1 MAVKCWK
8 CQELFKDGELI
19 WTTGIEKQYLVCK
32 KCYDIIVADQL
43 ELPEF
48 PESPKAK
55 EAVNHPDHYNQH
67 KWEVIEVLEEFFKN
81 DPLLWQVGKYIL
93 RYKHKEKPFED
104 LKKALWY
111 LQYKIDHFETTK

>member
-8 CQELFKDGELI
+8 CEKLFKDGELL
-19 WTTGIEKQYLVCK
+19 WTSGTEKQYLVCK
-32 KCYDIIVADQL
+32 KCYDEIVAEQL
-43 ELPEF
+43 DLDLP
-48 PESPKAK
+48 PTDKK

-67 KWEVIEVLEEFFKN
+67 KWEVIEVLEEFFKD

-93 RYKHKEKPFED
+93 RYKHKEKPLED

-111 LQYKIDHFETTK
+111 LEYKIDHFERTKE